1 VSAEKRLRVARLV
14 ESMVAGSG
22 RLGALCMHGGG
33 SPAAAQMTVRQLA
46 DLETKKDM
54 AKKLAGI

>member
-1 VSAEKRLRVARLV
+1 MRVARLV
-14 ESMVAGSG
+14 ESMVAGPG